1 MASNEAERKIA
12 GAPDAEAINVKSER
26 PPSRFRTLLR
36 HRLEWILSPL
46 LLVAVLGFWEWFV
59 DYAEIPTFLVPPPS
73 LIAVSLVGGL
83 SKGLTDQSGYYIHM
97 GYTLWE
103 AFFGFIIG
111 TSLGVLLGTII
122 SQNRLVE
129 KTLLPYIIAFQAMPK
144 IAVAPLFVVWM
155 GFGMTSKVVMVIT
168 LTFFP
173 VLINALAGFKSVP
186 QNRVDMARALCAS
199 EWQIFRHVKFPSSLP
214 FIFAGLEIA
223 VTFAIV
229 GAIVG
234 EFVGA
239 DRGIGLLIMQ
249 SQYQMDVPGVFA
261 GLLLLSLVGVALQL
275 AMERWRRRVLFWEA
289 EQLARPRRNNE

>member
-1 MASNEAERKIA
+1 
-12 GAPDAEAINVKSER
+12 
-26 PPSRFRTLLR
+26 
-36 HRLEWILSPL
+36 
-46 LLVAVLGFWEWFV
+46 
-59 DYAEIPTFLVPPPS
+59 
-73 LIAVSLVGGL
+73 
-83 SKGLTDQSGYYIHM
+83 
-97 GYTLWE
+97 
-103 AFFGFIIG
+103 
-111 TSLGVLLGTII
+111 
-122 SQNRLVE
+122 
-129 KTLLPYIIAFQAMPK
+129 MPK

-155 GFGMTSKVVMVIT
+155 GFGMTSKVVMVIL

-199 EWQIFRHVKFPSSLP
+199 EWQIFRHIKFPSSLP
-214 FIFAGLEIA
+214 FVFAGLEIA

-261 GLLLLSLVGVALQL
+261 ALLLLSIVGVALQL
-275 AMERWRRRVLFWEA
+275 AMEAWRRRVLFWEA
-289 EQLARPRRNNE
+289 GQRERPAAKNQ